1 METYVTISKI
11 DSQWGF
17 AVWLRE
23 FKQGLCNNLEQWDG
37 EGNGREAKK
46 GDMGIPMA
54 DSCQS
59 MTEKQENSA
68 MQLTFNLKN
77 KLKKKEY
84 WSG

>member
-1 METYVTISKI
+1 MTISKI

-46 GDMGIPMA
+46 GGDMGIPIA

-59 MTEKQENSA
+59 KTEKQENSA
-68 MQLTFNLKN
+68 KQLTFNLKN